1 MDEKAGL
8 VVLAAGNSS
17 RMGACKFLLKT
28 NEGISILE
36 KIIRDANEFGF
47 DRILVVVNEN
57 TYKDVMTTLKFR
69 LNEKLRIVVN
79 QRVEL
84 ERFFSIQ
91 LALIHTTDLDY
102 VFVHNADNPHIDKAV
117 LDLLF
122 EQRKTAPVVI
132 PCYEGKGGHPVLF
145 NKKIAQEVLKA
156 DTTSR
161 LDLELKR
168 FDPLRL
174 NCNNEKVLCNIDTKE
189 DYQKFLSNT
198 LTR

>member
-36 KIIRDANEFGF
+36 KIIRDASDFGF

-57 TYKDVMTTLKFR
+57 TYNDVAATLKFR

-84 ERFFSIQ
+84 ERFFFNS
-91 LALIHTTDLDY
+91 AGTH
-102 VFVHNADNPHIDKAV
+102 PHHRPRSCICS
-117 LDLLF
+117 
-122 EQRKTAPVVI
+122 Q
-132 PCYEGKGGHPVLF
+132 CG
-145 NKKIAQEVLKA
+145 
-156 DTTSR
+156 
-161 LDLELKR
+161 
-168 FDPLRL
+168 
-174 NCNNEKVLCNIDTKE
+174 
-189 DYQKFLSNT
+189 
-198 LTR
+198 